1 MTEQEQVK
9 EIYNFNFWMEYL
21 MIKDKVV
28 NQGEGSHIFQQK
40 KLNTA
45 NFVAE
50 NQKNN
55 CNIINLCII
64 N

>member
-1 MTEQEQVK
+1 
-9 EIYNFNFWMEYL
+9 

-28 NQGEGSHIFQQK
+28 NQGEGGHIFQQK

-50 NQKNN
+50 NKK
-55 CNIINLCII
+55 ITVTL
-64 N
+64 